1 MDEPL
6 LQRRRVAQLVSRLR
20 VNERVPRFSQRPGSL
35 GHGAEGYAA
44 FALYAGFRSAER
56 RSPMADLRWSITVG

>member
-1 MDEPL
+1 MDEAL

-44 FALYAGFRSAER
+44 FALTPASGR
-56 RSPMADLRWSITVG
+56 RSGGRPWLI